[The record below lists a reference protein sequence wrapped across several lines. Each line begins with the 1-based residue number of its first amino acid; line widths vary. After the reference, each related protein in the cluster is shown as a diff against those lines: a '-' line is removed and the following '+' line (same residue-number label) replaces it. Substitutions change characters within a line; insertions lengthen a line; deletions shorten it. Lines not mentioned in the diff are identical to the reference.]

1 MTYEEKVSWLSRYRG
16 KLLEI
21 NDMMERIVRLNAQ
34 AERMTANLSP
44 AGGGGS
50 GIGDNLQL
58 CVASICELEER
69 QAKAIAEGMRF
80 LLEIEDA
87 IAALPETIWRTV
99 LRRKYIDGQSLNK
112 MADEIGYSE
121 IQAKRIHKAAIKAL
135 KPKED
140 TK

>member
-21 NDMMERIVRLNAQ
+21 NDMMERIIRLNAQ

-80 LLEIEDA
+80 VIEIEDSVAELPDALWRA
-87 IAALPETIWRTV
+87 I

-112 MADEIGYSE
+112 VSE
-121 IQAKRIHKAAIKAL
+121 ELAEKLRCSEKKIKRTHNRAINAL
-135 KPKED
+135 KL
-140 TK
+140 

>member
-21 NDMMERIVRLNAQ
+21 NDMMERIVRQNAQ

-80 LLEIEDA
+80 LLEIEDV
-87 IAALPETIWRTV
+87 IAELPDELWRVV

-112 MADEIGYSE
+112 MAEALNYSE
-121 IQAKRIHKAAIKAL
+121 KHIKRFHNRAIIAL
-135 KPKED
+135 KL
-140 TK
+140 